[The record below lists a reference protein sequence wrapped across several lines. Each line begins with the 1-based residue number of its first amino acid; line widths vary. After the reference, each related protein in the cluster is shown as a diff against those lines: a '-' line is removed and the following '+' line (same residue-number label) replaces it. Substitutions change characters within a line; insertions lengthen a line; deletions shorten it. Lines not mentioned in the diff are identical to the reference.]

1 MIQASNG
8 VHARPQPPE
17 GLSASL
23 APVAAAI
30 SVRAEQHTADQ
41 IAYIRGALPSYVT
54 VPHQPLHDSIM
65 RNIRR
70 VAATLVDGRAP
81 APAEVYEAWVARERA
96 EMGVPPSDVIRAY
109 QLSLGMLRDLFIE
122 LATAME
128 VNPVAIV
135 QGTHLLWR
143 LTDTVTMCLIEVRRE
158 VDLEKA
164 RYDEH
169 QRLDFLRR
177 LLFGSADPAEL
188 YNRGAIY
195 GLILDRAYL
204 AFRARPRDPAAVE
217 LLKQQIEMS
226 CRAQGAPGLVG
237 IIDGDVAGIASLRPA
252 VGTLEATLG
261 VGALGAIERVEQ
273 SFATA
278 SRVLDAAIW
287 MRRVGTFGLDDLSL
301 RAVMVAEPELGALL
315 VQRYLAPLQAEG
327 AFGALL
333 EQTVR
338 QFQASGQQIGPAAH
352 TLAVHVNTLRY
363 RLARFEELTGA
374 RLAEPMCAMEVWW
387 ALEYAALERAASA
400 SNWRASGRDEAR
412 KE

>member
-1 MIQASNG
+1 MDELTLPMEAGYGAAECSSELG
-8 VHARPQPPE
+8 
-17 GLSASL
+17 
-23 APVAAAI
+23 PVAERILAC
-30 SVRAEQHTADQ
+30 AEAHTAGQ
-41 IAYIRGALPSYVT
+41 IRHIRAALPSYVA

-81 APAEVYEAWVARERA
+81 APAEVHEAWVARERA

-109 QLSLGMLRDLFIE
+109 QLSLGMLRDLFIS

-128 VNPVAIV
+128 INPVAIV
-135 QGTHLLWR
+135 HGTHLLWR

-177 LLFGSADPAEL
+177 MLFGVADSAEL
-188 YNRGAIY
+188 YNRGPVY
-195 GLILDRAYL
+195 GLLLDRSYL
-204 AFRARPRDPAAVE
+204 AFRARTRDPGAVE
-217 LLKQQIEMS
+217 TLKHQIELS
-226 CRAQGAPGLVG
+226 CRAPGAACLVG
-237 IIDGDVAGIASLRPA
+237 IVDGDVAGIASRRPA
-252 VGTLEATLG
+252 LGTLSATIG
-261 VGALGAIERVEQ
+261 VGAIGPIERVEH

-278 SRVLDAAIW
+278 SRVLEAALR

-301 RAVMVAEPELGALL
+301 HAAIVAEPELGALL
-315 VQRYLAPLQAEG
+315 FQRYLAPLQAEG

-338 QFQASGQQIGPAAH
+338 QYQAHGQQIGPTARA
-352 TLAVHVNTLRY
+352 LAVHANTLRY

-374 RLAEPMCAMEVWW
+374 RLAEPLCMMEVWW
-387 ALEYAALERAASA
+387 ALEYAALDRAAA
-400 SNWRASGRDEAR
+400 TAG
-412 KE
+412 